1 MEKSLDITWAGLWR
15 LAGMIILASIFYY
28 ALDIW
33 VAVLLAIV
41 ISSAL
46 DASVSWLEKKKIP
59 RIAGT
64 LAIYILLVVAIALIL
79 YAIVP
84 VALAEL
90 SSLLKIVGKFDGTAL
105 GLEEANRIITVVN
118 ESLTKVTNLLLSG
131 NISFTDILSKFIGG
145 VSLAIAVFVLSF
157 YLTVDRDGVEKFLLE
172 VMPAGYEDRVLNV
185 YYRTRAKIGQWLYG
199 QIFLSLTVGTAVFFG
214 LWLIGVKYSLVLGIL
229 AGLLEIVPFVGPILS
244 GLVAFTI
251 AASES
256 LSSGLYVFILFV
268 LIQQAEGTLLV
279 PVLMRLT
286 TSVHPAAV
294 LISLLVG
301 ARLFGFVGIILAV
314 PLAVMFQELVDSW
327 ANEKT
332 RKKSQVLV

>member
-1 MEKSLDITWAGLWR
+1 MEKNFEFTWTGIWR
-15 LAGMIILASIFYY
+15 VVGIVALVSIFYY

-33 VAVLLAIV
+33 IAVLLAIV

-46 DASVSWLEKKKIP
+46 DASVTWLENRKIP
-59 RIAGT
+59 RAVGT
-64 LAIYILLVVAIALIL
+64 LAIYIILVA
-79 YAIVP
+79 
-84 VALAEL
+84 ALALVLYTLVPLALSEL
-90 SSLLKIVGKFDGTAL
+90 SVLLKNLGKFDGTAL
-105 GLEEANRIITVVN
+105 GLEEATKIVNVIN
-118 ESLTKVTNLLLSG
+118 ESLSHLADLFLSG
-131 NISFTDILSKFIGG
+131 NISFLDILSQFIGG
-145 VSLAIAVFVLSF
+145 VSLAVAGFVLSF

-172 VMPAGYEDRVLNV
+172 VMPAGYEDKILEV
-185 YYRTRAKIGQWLYG
+185 YYRTRVKIGQWLYG
-199 QIFLSLTVGTAVFFG
+199 QLLLSFLVGISVFLG
-214 LWLIGVKYSLVLGIL
+214 LSLIGVKYSLVLGIL
-229 AGLLEIVPFVGPILS
+229 AGLLEIVPYVGPILS

>member
-1 MEKSLDITWAGLWR
+1 
-15 LAGMIILASIFYY
+15 MIILASVFYY
-28 ALDIW
+28 ALDVW

-59 RIAGT
+59 RIVGT
-64 LAIYILLVVAIALIL
+64 LAIYILLVLAIALIL

-84 VALAEL
+84 VALGEL
-90 SSLLKIVGKFDGTAL
+90 SSLLKSIGKLDGTAL
-105 GLEEANRIITVVN
+105 GLEEASRIIAVVN
-118 ESLTKVTNLLLSG
+118 ESLTRVTNLLLSG
-131 NISFTDILSKFIGG
+131 NISFMDILSKFIGG

-172 VMPAGYEDRVLNV
+172 VMPTGYEDKVLEV
-185 YYRTRAKIGQWLYG
+185 YYRTRVKIGQWLYG
-199 QIFLSLTVGTAVFFG
+199 QLLLSLSVGTAVFFG
-214 LWLIGVKYSLVLGIL
+214 LWFIGVKYSLVLGIL
-229 AGLLEIVPFVGPILS
+229 AGLLEIVPYVGPILS
-244 GLVAFTI
+244 GLIAFLI
-251 AASES
+251 AASDS
-256 LSSGLYVFILFV
+256 LVIGLYVLALFI

-279 PVLMRLT
+279 PLLMRLT

-301 ARLFGFVGIILAV
+301 ARIFGFVGIILAV
-314 PLAVMFQELVDSW
+314 PIAVMAQELMESW

-332 RKKSQVLV
+332 KRKTSSLA